1 MHFWFNIQKPISVI
15 HHNNRIKEK
24 AMIISIDGEKA
35 FAKVQNLFVIKSLS
49 KPGIKGVS
57 SV

>member
-1 MHFWFNIQKPISVI
+1 
-15 HHNNRIKEK
+15 
-24 AMIISIDGEKA
+24 MIISIDGEKA

-57 SV
+57 SVW